1 MASVTVDRKVP
12 ITCAVAFDA
21 VADFTSSA
29 TWDPG
34 IASARRLDDGPLG
47 VGSRFE
53 VRYRFGP
60 VTSPLVYEIVR
71 YERPSRVVLAT
82 ESLLHTGE
90 DDVRFAQAGE
100 ATEVRWQARFG
111 FRGPGRLLEPLLRV
125 GFPRVAREAGDGLA
139 AYLCGLGARP
149 APSAPE
155 PAPDRPARGGPGT
168 HTGQTT

>member
-12 ITCAVAFDA
+12 ITCAAAFDA

-53 VRYRFGP
+53 VRYRVGP
-60 VTSPLVYEIVR
+60 VTSPLVYEIAV
-71 YERPSRVVLAT
+71 YERPSRVVLT
-82 ESLLHTGE
+82 TDSLLHTGE
-90 DDVRFAQAGE
+90 DDVRFEQVGQA
-100 ATEVRWQARFG
+100 TVVRWRARFG

-139 AYLCGLGARP
+139 AYLSELGTRP
-149 APSAPE
+149 DPSAPAA
-155 PAPDRPARGGPGT
+155 APDRPA
-168 HTGQTT
+168 

>member
-1 MASVTVDRKVP
+1 MARVSIDRKVP
-12 ITCAVAFDA
+12 ITCAAAFDA

-29 TWDPG
+29 AWDPG

-71 YERPSRVVLAT
+71 YDRPSRVVLAT
-82 ESLLHTGE
+82 DSLLHTGE
-90 DDVRFAQAGE
+90 DDVRFEQVGL
-100 ATEVRWQARFG
+100 ATEVRWLARFG

-125 GFPRVAREAGDGLA
+125 GFPRVAREAADGLA
-139 AYLCGLGARP
+139 TYLSELGARP
-149 APSAPE
+149 
-155 PAPDRPARGGPGT
+155 
-168 HTGQTT
+168 TGSR